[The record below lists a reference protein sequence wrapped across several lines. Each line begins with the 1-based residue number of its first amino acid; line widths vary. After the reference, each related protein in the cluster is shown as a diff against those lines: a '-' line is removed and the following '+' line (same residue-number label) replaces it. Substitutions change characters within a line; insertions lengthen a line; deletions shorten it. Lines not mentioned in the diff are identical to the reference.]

1 MTTLADD
8 ADALIAGVSRRA
20 AKAVYAFEAPGGA
33 QASAIRRHGGG
44 HVTVTLTLTP
54 EAAARAKAAG
64 GSEASVVV
72 IDPPARYVAESSW
85 PRDPRAV
92 SLRGLLLDRALLSHP
107 DWLADAKAAP
117 DDLTDDERWLLHAMR
132 VTLATQ
138 LSAVAGEAPVEC
150 KGCHELRTA
159 GYRRELADIE
169 QTVVTRTQNG
179 RRLNAQQAYELSRR
193 LWEFRSKGP
202 PPLTQTCP
210 HIALMAAAP
219 AALVAAHPEFAFE
232 LAGLL
237 DVSTEGKRFVLGQVF
252 ATALLPLWL
261 TGRARDGGWYGYT
274 RRYRPRRT
282 SPWTSIRDRA
292 RAAQELPKEQRAAV
306 TYAAAA
312 WGLGASLEAI
322 GWTPP
327 AEPVAPPKLRAD
339 ADEAPLEVA
348 AQVPPFAVKRPPPKP
363 APAKAEKTAVQVAAA
378 ETVAAKAAKKPAT
391 EKPRAEKP
399 KAEKGAAKK
408 PKAEKAPKPPAAL
421 RAVTRDV
428 LRAVGITDA
437 LLDEMVRE
445 GRLIKVGDDQYA
457 HPAEAKK
464 PKR

>member
-1 MTTLADD
+1 MTTPADD
-8 ADALIAGVSRRA
+8 ADALVVGVSQRA
-20 AKAVYAFEAPGGA
+20 AKPVYAFDLPGDGA
-33 QASAIRRHGGG
+33 RANVTRHHGRGS
-44 HVTVTLTLTP
+44 VTVTLTLSV

-64 GSEASVVV
+64 GGDAIVVV
-72 IDPPARYVAESSW
+72 IDPPARHVSESSW
-85 PRDPRAV
+85 PRDPRAA
-92 SLRGLLLDRALLSHP
+92 SLRGLLLDRALLAHP
-107 DWLADAKAAP
+107 AWLADAEATPA
-117 DDLTDDERWLLHAMR
+117 DLTDDERWLLHAMR
-132 VTLATQ
+132 VTLATK
-138 LSAVAGEAPVEC
+138 LGAALGGSAAEC
-150 KGCHELRTA
+150 KGCHELRTT

-169 QTVVTRTQNG
+169 QTVVTRMQNG
-179 RRLNAQQAYELSRR
+179 RRINAQQVYELSRR
-193 LWEFRSKGP
+193 LWEFRAKGP
-202 PPLTQTCP
+202 PPLTAACP
-210 HIALMAAAP
+210 HLALMAAAP

-232 LAGLL
+232 LAGVL
-237 DVSTEGKRFVLGQVF
+237 DVPRLGKRFVLGEVL
-252 ATALLPLWL
+252 ATAVLPLWL
-261 TGRARDGGWYGYT
+261 TGRTRDGGWYGYG

-312 WGLGASLEAI
+312 WGLTASLEGL

-327 AEPVAPPKLRAD
+327 AEPIVQPALRAD

-348 AQVPPFAVKRPPPKP
+348 AQVPSFAVKRPPPKP
-363 APAKAEKTAVQVAAA
+363 APAKVEKTAVQVAAA
-378 ETVAAKAAKKPAT
+378 ETVAAKAAKKPG
-391 EKPRAEKP
+391 AEKP
-399 KAEKGAAKK
+399 KAEQPKAEK
-408 PKAEKAPKPPAAL
+408 PKAEKAPKAPPAV

-428 LRAVGITDA
+428 LRAVGISDA